1 MCLDDTSFSLHRIY
15 QRELLAAADSSPRIG
30 RNFWRVRLGD
40 FLIRLGF
47 KLKGQPA
54 AKNTIAFSTH

>member
-1 MCLDDTSFSLHRIY
+1 LHRIY

-30 RNFWRVRLGD
+30 RNSWRVRLGD